1 MVRLEQ
7 LGEYM
12 LPQCDQ
18 QKERQGEQ
26 YSSYGNP
33 CHSKTNQEIY
43 TLEECEEDYVF
54 VRYRLNKGSMIP
66 F

>member
-7 LGEYM
+7 LGENM

-18 QKERQGEQ
+18 QKERQGEE

-33 CHSKTNQEIY
+33 CHSKANQEIHK
-43 TLEECEEDYVF
+43 LEECEEYYVS
-54 VRYRLNKGSMIP
+54 VRY
-66 F
+66 